1 LQKTQNSFYYI
12 FILAVQATAETKV
25 TVALTDRERNV
36 YDSKK
41 QTGYDFHD
49 INTDDF
55 TALCQEIGA
64 EHIKRTAAVL

>member
-1 LQKTQNSFYYI
+1 M
-12 FILAVQATAETKV
+12 LAVQATAETKV

-36 YDSKK
+36 YDSNKL
-41 QTGYDFHD
+41 TGYDFHD

-55 TALCQEIGA
+55 TALCQEIGT